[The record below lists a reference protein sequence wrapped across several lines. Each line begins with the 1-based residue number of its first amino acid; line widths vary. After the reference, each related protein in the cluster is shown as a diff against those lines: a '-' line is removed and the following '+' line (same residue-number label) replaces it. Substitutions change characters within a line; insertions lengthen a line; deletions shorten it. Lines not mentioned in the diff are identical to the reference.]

1 MENTYIIRFTS
12 DMHKTNKG
20 GIVHMPNSSRLFV
33 SEETI
38 NGDNKFWVDNTFT
51 VELENDNS
59 DELSAIYDGS
69 ILGTYDGDGEIINLG
84 ETTLNDV
91 DGYEIVVRRLFS
103 EDIWR
108 KKVEADIAFLGV
120 ESEVSN
126 INVVRESMSKARSSD
141 HSLRFEEVNRY
152 YWNRLWNIAQL
163 KKVVKHGIITE
174 SEYKEISGR
183 DYVA

>member
-1 MENTYIIRFTS
+1 MENTYIISFTS

-51 VELENDNS
+51 IESNHPNEF
-59 DELSAIYDGS
+59 DEISGIYN
-69 ILGTYDGDGEIINLG
+69 GDGEIINLG

-163 KKVVKHGIITE
+163 KKAVKHGIITE